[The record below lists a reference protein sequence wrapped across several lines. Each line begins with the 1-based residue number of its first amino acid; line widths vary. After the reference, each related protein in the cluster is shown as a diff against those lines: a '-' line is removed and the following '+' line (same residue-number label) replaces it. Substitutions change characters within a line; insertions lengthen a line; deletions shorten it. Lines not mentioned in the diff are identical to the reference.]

1 MVQPEPIHKV
11 MPENPHSR
19 PGSVL
24 LFILVD
30 KHGHV
35 TKATVGQSA
44 GQALDDA
51 AVTAAMQ
58 WEFRPKL
65 IRGEPVNGG
74 TILGL
79 TAARHSSLNLV
90 PSVSLT
96 EPIIVTGFINP
107 YPANLPSQVRA
118 L

>member
-1 MVQPEPIHKV
+1 MVQPEPIHKG

-19 PGSVL
+19 HGSVL

-51 AVTAAMQ
+51 AATAAMQ

-74 TILGL
+74 TILRL
-79 TAARHSSLNLV
+79 ISDRRTSFFVESC
-90 PSVSLT
+90 P
-96 EPIIVTGFINP
+96 
-107 YPANLPSQVRA
+107 
-118 L
+118 